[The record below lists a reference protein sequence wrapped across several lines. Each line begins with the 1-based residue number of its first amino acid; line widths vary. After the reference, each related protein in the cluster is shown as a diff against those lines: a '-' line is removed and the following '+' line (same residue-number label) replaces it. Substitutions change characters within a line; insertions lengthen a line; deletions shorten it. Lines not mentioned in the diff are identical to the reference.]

1 MKSYFLIFCAL
12 LTSVNIAKADTM
24 ETMRMYDKSLSKVLV
39 EAARDGSFIDLDKI
53 GRSIDIP
60 ELAHE
65 INRTA
70 NHTIKNDKQ
79 FNSTYHV
86 NQDPYQQYG
95 IRSISFA
102 EWSSEKGKMKQLEF
116 ELHNN
121 RCPLPPTNYEEFAGS
136 PSFIGHLDGKDISI
150 LTLPAPAKAKLL
162 FMKKRKDNCAV
173 MIVQEFVTADF
184 GPGIHK

>member
-1 MKSYFLIFCAL
+1 
-12 LTSVNIAKADTM
+12 
-24 ETMRMYDKSLSKVLV
+24 
-39 EAARDGSFIDLDKI
+39 
-53 GRSIDIP
+53 
-60 ELAHE
+60 
-65 INRTA
+65 
-70 NHTIKNDKQ
+70 
-79 FNSTYHV
+79 
-86 NQDPYQQYG
+86 
-95 IRSISFA
+95 
-102 EWSSEKGKMKQLEF
+102 MKQLEF

-184 GPGIHK
+184 GPVIHE

>member
-12 LTSVNIAKADTM
+12 LTSANIAQADTM
-24 ETMRMYDKSLSKVLV
+24 ETMRMHDKSLSKVLV

-60 ELAHE
+60 DLAHE

-70 NHTIKNDKQ
+70 NHTIKNDRQ

-102 EWSSEKGKMKQLEF
+102 EWSSEKGKMKQLELNF
-116 ELHNN
+116 TITAV
-121 RCPLPPTNYEEFAGS
+121 RCHLQTMKSSQAVPALSA
-136 PSFIGHLDGKDISI
+136 ILDGKDISI

-162 FMKKRKDNCAV
+162 FYEK
-173 MIVQEFVTADF
+173 T
-184 GPGIHK
+184 